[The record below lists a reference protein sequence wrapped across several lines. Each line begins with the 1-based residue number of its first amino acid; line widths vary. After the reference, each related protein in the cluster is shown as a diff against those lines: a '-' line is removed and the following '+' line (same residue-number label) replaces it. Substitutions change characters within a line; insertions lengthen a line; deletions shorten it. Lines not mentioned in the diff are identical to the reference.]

1 MKHLGEYRKREKAF
15 AKAQCIKCDRCGAS
29 SETLGPD
36 LTTVAKRFQRKEML
50 ESIVYP
56 SHNISD
62 QYAAQVATSRDRSFW
77 DRSSLEDPWKSP
89 YYFQMVRNWNS
100 LNPTSMTSNRA
111 SNPQCHQNCSMHSA
125 CNRSPI
131 SLPTSNRTTALIW
144 QKKTGPQSAN
154 SGVCSNVL

>member
-62 QYAAQVATSRDRSFW
+62 QYAAQVATSQDRSFLGQVIPRGSLGVTLLLSDGEKLELSQSDIDDIQPSFQSSMPSELLNALSLQQVADLFAYLKQDHSINMAEK
-77 DRSSLEDPWKSP
+77 DRG
-89 YYFQMVRNWNS
+89 
-100 LNPTSMTSNRA
+100 
-111 SNPQCHQNCSMHSA
+111 
-125 CNRSPI
+125 PI
-131 SLPTSNRTTALIW
+131 R
-144 QKKTGPQSAN
+144 
-154 SGVCSNVL
+154 